1 MLSKSSSD
9 KTFLCLLLLIT
20 FVQVKC
26 TPMLRPKI
34 SVQNSPSMGSKG
46 PELSA
51 SDESES
57 HKLLLVQTVKMYFN
71 YV

>member
-9 KTFLCLLLLIT
+9 KTFLCLLLLIA
-20 FVQVKC
+20 FVQIKC

-34 SVQNSPSMGSKG
+34 PVQNSPSMGSKG
-46 PELSA
+46 PELPA